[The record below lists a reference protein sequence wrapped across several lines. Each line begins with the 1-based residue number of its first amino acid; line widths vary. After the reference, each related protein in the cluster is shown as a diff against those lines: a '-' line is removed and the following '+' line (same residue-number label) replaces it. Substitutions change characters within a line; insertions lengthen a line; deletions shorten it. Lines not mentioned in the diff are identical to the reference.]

1 MELAW
6 WHWAV
11 GGIVLIVAELAIP
24 AFVLVWFGLGALV
37 VALALALVGIGLTAQ
52 LALWLVVSLSLV
64 AGWFKIFKP
73 NMHKTRIGMADANVV
88 GEVGMLIRDVAPF
101 EKGQVRFQ
109 KPILGADV
117 WDCIADVAIKSGERV
132 RVLGVEG
139 SFLKVGRNQHD

>member
-11 GGIVLIVAELAIP
+11 GGIALIVAELVVP
-24 AFVLVWFGLGALV
+24 SFVLIWFGAGALA
-37 VALALALVGIGLTAQ
+37 VALMTALFATGLTTQ
-52 LALWLVVSLSLV
+52 LSVWLVVSLALV
-64 AGWFKIFKP
+64 AGWFKIFRP
-73 NMHKTRIGMADANVV
+73 GMHKTTIGMANANVV
-88 GEVGMLIRDVAPF
+88 GEVGMLVRDVAQF

-117 WDCIADVAIKSGERV
+117 WDCIADDAIRSGERV

-139 SFLKVGRNQHD
+139 SFLKVGKV